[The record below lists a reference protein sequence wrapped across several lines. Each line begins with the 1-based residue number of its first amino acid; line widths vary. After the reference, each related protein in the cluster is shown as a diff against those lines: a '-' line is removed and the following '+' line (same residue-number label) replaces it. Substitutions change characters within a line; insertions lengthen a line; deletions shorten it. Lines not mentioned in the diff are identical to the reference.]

1 MPRRKPNCLY
11 LGLRFFLTFTHITSL
26 YITHTEVVTVDD
38 SSSDPDKPVTAAVE
52 PRMDGKRLSAKQRI
66 GGGGGSGAGS
76 SLRGQQQQRYQRS
89 GGVRDLAQRLN
100 TGRRSPD
107 YKRRKSRSLSRSR
120 SRSPLDYDGKT

>member
-1 MPRRKPNCLY
+1 M
-11 LGLRFFLTFTHITSL
+11 
-26 YITHTEVVTVDD
+26 TVDD

-52 PRMDGKRLSAKQRI
+52 PRIDGKRLSAKQRI
-66 GGGGGSGAGS
+66 GGGGGGSGVGS

-100 TGRRSPD
+100 MGRRSPD

-120 SRSPLDYDGKT
+120 SRSPLDYDGKTCVCFNGVLSCTYSNLRM